1 MKHKRLNRGGKH
13 GWGFDFYPYYQMR
26 IDEEFFHGYACLIR
40 FTDGENNYWQT
51 PKAGRLQVT
60 GAGMRWMELI
70 PDDASCVI
78 TVKYFPDGTHDPERK
93 NYPVPADPN
102 YQPSIWYVDITDGI
116 ETDEDGTFV
125 YIDKYLDIIFTPE
138 GDIKVDDR
146 DELDAALASGEI
158 SDASYAAAVAEGE
171 RILKDLCED
180 IAKTDA
186 WCAKIRRVVEERI
199 AAGEPDRAEA
209 ARNEVLSG
217 GREGKI
223 KKQGDRVYRPANVW
237 SADVHKFLDFL
248 IDNGFTNV
256 PKPYGL
262 TDDGNE
268 ILSFVP
274 GKAYN
279 YPLPKEY
286 LEDEMLIGAAKLL
299 KRYHEVGSK
308 YIANL
313 RGDEPWML
321 PKVEPVEVMCHGDY
335 APYNV
340 TLVNAEPIGIIDFDT
355 LHPGPALWDIAY
367 AVYRWVPFTSPE
379 NPDHYDDLAEQIRK
393 VKVFLDA
400 YGATEEQREALP
412 DMMVKRLTALVNY
425 MTAQAGDGNEDFA
438 KNVEDGHVKV
448 YLDDIRYIIEN
459 KEQMKSGIAGS
470 C

>member
-26 IDEEFFHGYACLIR
+26 IDEEFFHGYAALIR

-60 GAGMRWMELI
+60 GAGMSWMELV
-70 PDDASCVI
+70 PDDESCMI

-93 NYPVPADPN
+93 NYPVPADPQ
-102 YQPSIWYVDITDGI
+102 YQPSLWYVDITDGI
-116 ETDEDGTFV
+116 ETDEDGTLV
-125 YIDKYLDIIFTPE
+125 YIDKYLDVIFTPE
-138 GDIKVDDR
+138 GDIKVDDT
-146 DELDAALASGEI
+146 DELDAALASGEL
-158 SDASYAAAVAEGE
+158 SETSHAAAIAEGE
-171 RILKDLCED
+171 RILKDLCQD

-186 WCAKIRRVVEERI
+186 WCAKIRHIVEARI

-209 ARNEVLSG
+209 LRNEILSG

-223 KKQGDRVYRPANVW
+223 QKQGDRVLRPANVW

-248 IDNGFTNV
+248 IEDGFTNV
-256 PKPYGL
+256 PKPYGM
-262 TDDGNE
+262 TGDGKE

-279 YPLPKEY
+279 YPLPKEF
-286 LEDEMLIGAAKLL
+286 LEDEMLILSAKLL
-299 KRYHEVGSK
+299 KQYHEVGTR
-308 YIANL
+308 YIAKL

-340 TLVNAEPIGIIDFDT
+340 TLVNAKPVGIIDFDT
-355 LHPGPALWDIAY
+355 LHPGPALWDVAY

-393 VKVFLDA
+393 AKVFLDA
-400 YGATEEQREALP
+400 YGATEAQRKALP
-412 DMMVKRLTALVNY
+412 DMMVKRLTALTEF
-425 MTAQAGDGNEDFA
+425 MAAQAGDGNEDFA
-438 KNVEDGHVKV
+438 KNIEDGHMKV
-448 YLDDIRYIIEN
+448 YLDDIHYIQEKRELILD
-459 KEQMKSGIAGS
+459 GIA
-470 C
+470 